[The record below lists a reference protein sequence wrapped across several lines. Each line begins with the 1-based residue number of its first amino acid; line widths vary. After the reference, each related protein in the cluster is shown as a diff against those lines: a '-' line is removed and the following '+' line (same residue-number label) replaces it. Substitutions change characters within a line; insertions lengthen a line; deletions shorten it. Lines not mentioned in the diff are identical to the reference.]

1 MTERISLK
9 TRYLHVIWAVLIF
22 AFLLLLMA
30 ILECEMAAPAY

>member
-22 AFLLLLMA
+22 ALLLLLMS
-30 ILECEMAAPAY
+30 LLKCQMAAPAY

>member
-1 MTERISLK
+1 MAERMPLK

>member
-22 AFLLLLMA
+22 ALLLVLMSL
-30 ILECEMAAPAY
+30 LECQMAAPAY